1 MMLARQS
8 YAHPFATVILAELH
22 VELKSFFR
30 QDCLCGS
37 DSKSEFSLL
46 EVQVNLKGNN
56 ILRSYRAQ
64 LFVE

>member
-1 MMLARQS
+1 M
-8 YAHPFATVILAELH
+8 
-22 VELKSFFR
+22 KSHSSNLNRTDNLDGNDFR
-30 QDCLCGS
+30 GS

-46 EVQVNLKGNN
+46 EVQVNLEGNN